1 MADLRDPA
9 LGSAAVSAT
18 HVAERFRQAVHAADP
33 DAVAAL
39 AAEDVVV
46 HGPVTTRMAFRGRAE
61 LRELFAVVMANVDDI
76 RYVEDVGDEHLRI
89 LTLEGRR
96 GRARY
101 EEAVLM
107 RLNEDGLISELRIY
121 VRPLPA
127 TVAMAAAFAPPLA
140 RARHGR
146 LRGRLLWLLLLPV
159 RAMLMRG
166 DALGVWLLRRRG

>member
-1 MADLRDPA
+1 MAHIGDQSLA
-9 LGSAAVSAT
+9 EVT
-18 HVAERFRQAVHAADP
+18 AERFRQAVYAADP

-39 AAEDVVV
+39 AADDVVV
-46 HGPVTTRMAFRGRAE
+46 HGPVTSRMAFHGRE
-61 LRELFAVVMANVDDI
+61 QLRELFSVVMANVDDI
-76 RYVEDVGDEHLRI
+76 RYVEDVGDERMRI

-107 RLNEDGLISELRIY
+107 RTGDDGLIRELRIY
-121 VRPLPA
+121 VRPLPS
-127 TVAMAAAFAPPLA
+127 TVAMAAAFAPALA
-140 RARHGR
+140 RARHGA
-146 LRGRLLWLLLLPV
+146 LRARMLWLLLLPV

>member
-1 MADLRDPA
+1 MQRSLRGTLEDSPA
-9 LGSAAVSAT
+9 AQT
-18 HVAERFRQAVHAADP
+18 AERFREAVYANDP

-46 HGPVTTRMAFRGRAE
+46 HGPVTTHMAFHGRE
-61 LRELFAVVMANVDDI
+61 EMRELFTVVMANVDDI
-76 RYVEDVGDEHLRI
+76 RYVEDVGDDRLRI

-101 EEAVLM
+101 EEAVQM
-107 RLNEDGLISELRIY
+107 RVDDDGLICELRIY

-127 TVAMAAAFAPPLA
+127 TVAMAAAFAPALA
-140 RARHGR
+140 RVRHGR
-146 LRGRLLWLLLLPV
+146 VRARMLWLLLLPV

-166 DALGVWLLRRRG
+166 DALGVWLLKRRGG